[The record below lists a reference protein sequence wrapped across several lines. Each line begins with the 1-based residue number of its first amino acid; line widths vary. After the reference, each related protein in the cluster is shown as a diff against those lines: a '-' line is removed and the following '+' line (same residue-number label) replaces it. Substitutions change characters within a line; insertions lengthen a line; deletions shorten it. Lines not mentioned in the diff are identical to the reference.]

1 MAARRYELRHYPHV
15 NLARVY
21 AKQGKI
27 REAIA
32 ELERALELSPDY
44 KPARTELHRLGGM
57 LN

>member
-1 MAARRYELRHYPHV
+1 V

-27 REAIA
+27 REAIV
-32 ELERALELSPDY
+32 EVQRALELEPDY
-44 KPARTELHRLGGM
+44 KPPAPELHRLVGL